1 MAAGLQVFGQPAS
14 TDVARVLTCLFEKN
28 LEFELVRI
36 DTFKKSHKLPE
47 FIKLRD
53 PTGQVTFKH
62 GDKTIVDSRSICRY
76 LCTQFPE
83 DGNKTLYG
91 TGSLERASIEQW
103 LQAESQSFDAPS
115 SELVFQLAFAP
126 HLKDVNPDE
135 ARIAENE
142 KKLQSMLGV
151 YDEILSKHNYLAGD
165 EFTLADLSHLP
176 NSHYI
181 VNSSDRGRK
190 LFTAKKH
197 VAKWYEKIASRES
210 WRQVVKMQKEHPGA
224 FE

>member
-28 LEFELVRI
+28 LEFELVRT

-62 GDKTIVDSRSICRY
+62 GDKTIVDSRAICRY
-76 LCTQFPE
+76 LCTNFPE
-83 DGNKTLYG
+83 DGNRKLYG
-91 TGSLERASIEQW
+91 MGALERASIEQW
-103 LQAESQSFDAPS
+103 LQAEAQSFDAPS
-115 SELVFQLAFAP
+115 SQLVFQLAFAP
-126 HLKDVNPDE
+126 HLKDVIPDE
-135 ARIAENE
+135 RKIEENE
-142 KKLQSMLGV
+142 KKIQTMLGV
-151 YDEILSKHNYLAGD
+151 YDEILSKNKFLAGD

-181 VNSSDRGRK
+181 INSSERGRK
-190 LFTAKKH
+190 LFTSKKH
-197 VAKWYEKIASRES
+197 VAKWYEAISNRDS
-210 WRQVVKMQKEHPGA
+210 WKQVIKMQREHPGT

>member
-36 DTFKKSHKLPE
+36 DSFKKQHKLPE
-47 FIKLRD
+47 FVKLRD
-53 PTGQVTFKH
+53 PTGQATLKH
-62 GDKTIVDSRSICRY
+62 GDKTIVDSRAICRY

-83 DGNKTLYG
+83 DGNRTIYG

-103 LQAESQSFDAPS
+103 LQAEAQSFDAPS
-115 SELVFQLAFAP
+115 SELVFHLAFAP
-126 HLKDVNPDE
+126 LLNMKPDE
-135 ARIAENE
+135 ARVTENV
-142 KKLQSMLGV
+142 KKLQQMLSV
-151 YDEILSKHNYLAGD
+151 YDETLSKNEFLAGD

-181 VNSSDRGRK
+181 VGSPVGQK
-190 LFTAKKH
+190 LFTSKKH
-197 VAKWYEKIASRES
+197 VARWYEAISSRQS
-210 WRQVVKMQKEHPGA
+210 WKQVVKMQSEHPGA

>member
-1 MAAGLQVFGQPAS
+1 MAAGLQVFGQPAF

-28 LEFELVRI
+28 LKFELIRI
-36 DTFKKSHKLPE
+36 DNFKKEHKLPE

-62 GDKTIVDSRSICRY
+62 GDKIIVDSRAICLY
-76 LCTQFPE
+76 LCTEFPE
-83 DGNKTLYG
+83 DGNRTIYG

-103 LQAESQSFDAPS
+103 LQAEAQSFDAPS
-115 SELVFQLAFAP
+115 SGLVFNLAFAP
-126 HLKDVNPDE
+126 QLNMAPDE
-135 ARIAENE
+135 ARIVENE
-142 KKLQSMLGV
+142 KKLQQTLTV
-151 YDEILSKHNYLAGD
+151 YDEILAKNRFLAGD

-181 VNSSDRGRK
+181 VSSPRGKK
-190 LFTAKKH
+190 LFTSKKH
-197 VAKWYEKIASRES
+197 VARWYDAISSRQS
-210 WRQVVKMQKEHPGA
+210 WKQVVKMQTEHPDS

>member
-1 MAAGLQVFGQPAS
+1 MAGLQVFGQPAS
-14 TDVARVLTCLFEKN
+14 TDVARVLACLFEKN
-28 LEFELVRI
+28 LEFELIRT

-62 GDKTIVDSRSICRY
+62 GDKTIVDSRAICRY
-76 LCTQFPE
+76 LCTHFPDE
-83 DGNKTLYG
+83 GNKTLYG

-103 LQAESQSFDAPS
+103 LQAEAQSFDAPS

-126 HLKDVNPDE
+126 HLKDVHPDE
-135 ARIAENE
+135 ARIAANE
-142 KKLQSMLGV
+142 RTLKNMLGV
-151 YDEILSKHNYLAGD
+151 YDEILSKNRFLAGD

-181 VNSSDRGRK
+181 VTSSERGRK
-190 LFTAKKH
+190 LFISKKH
-197 VAKWYEKIASRES
+197 VARWYEAIAGRDS
-210 WRQVVKMQKEHPGA
+210 WRQVAKMQREHPGA

>member
-1 MAAGLQVFGQPAS
+1 MATAGLQVFGQPAS

-28 LEFELVRI
+28 LEFELIRI
-36 DTFKKSHKLPE
+36 DTFKKEHKLPE

-62 GDKTIVDSRSICRY
+62 GDKTIVDSRAICRY

-83 DGNKTLYG
+83 DGNRRIYG

-103 LQAESQSFDAPS
+103 LQAEAQRFDAPS

-126 HLKDVNPDE
+126 QLNMAPDQ

-142 KKLQSMLGV
+142 KKLQQMLTV
-151 YDEILSKHNYLAGD
+151 YDEILAKNEFLAGD

-181 VNSSDRGRK
+181 VSSPRGKK
-190 LFTAKKH
+190 LFTSKKH
-197 VAKWYEKIASRES
+197 VARWYEAISGRPS
-210 WRQVVKMQKEHPGA
+210 WKQVVKMQNEHPGT